1 MISTLQLQYFC
12 ALAHKQNLTKCAE
25 EFYISQST
33 LSNSL
38 ARMEADLDVRLFD
51 RVGRSLIL
59 NNYGKIYLQY
69 AEAALK
75 ALENG
80 KRAVANELNEQKH
93 KVIVYTISPLLFS
106 GPIDRFAWKHPEYD
120 IIQAMIDTRN
130 RQHITQ
136 KDLSEASGISL
147 ADIRGLENGTAD
159 PSLSMLKRL
168 AAGMGTRLK
177 IAFIPLQK
185 Q

>member
-80 KRAVANELNEQKH
+80 KRAVANELNEQK
-93 KVIVYTISPLLFS
+93 
-106 GPIDRFAWKHPEYD
+106 R
-120 IIQAMIDTRN
+120 IITVD
-130 RQHITQ
+130 
-136 KDLSEASGISL
+136 G
-147 ADIRGLENGTAD
+147 
-159 PSLSMLKRL
+159 
-168 AAGMGTRLK
+168 
-177 IAFIPLQK
+177 
-185 Q
+185 

>member
-1 MISTLQLQYFC
+1 MISTIQLQYFC

-120 IIQAMIDTRN
+120 IIQREFLFSDISSIDSY
-130 RQHITQ
+130 
-136 KDLSEASGISL
+136 DPFLSIIL
-147 ADIRGLENGTAD
+147 AGSSDIRNTNWESHEFRRD
-159 PSLSMLKRL
+159 KLSCLC
-168 AAGMGTRLK
+168 G
-177 IAFIPLQK
+177 
-185 Q
+185 